1 MNYRTPQDLNAT
13 EPQDI
18 DECISS
24 MAVNDFFMYKIGL
37 FRLMMPPSSMPALVC
52 EDLTADEREQYSALG
67 YTMYCRGSGSTF
79 MRESIMTSHALE
91 CLREYVKTPVPDIP
105 TLFFVSDG
113 SVMSQLMDA
122 DTWISIHEDY
132 INGLTNGVIIYLDC
146 GHYVHVE
153 RPDEVAAGIEA
164 FADSL

>member
-1 MNYRTPQDLNAT
+1 
-13 EPQDI
+13 
-18 DECISS
+18 
-24 MAVNDFFMYKIGL
+24 
-37 FRLMMPPSSMPALVC
+37 
-52 EDLTADEREQYSALG
+52 
-67 YTMYCRGSGSTF
+67 

-91 CLREYVKTPVPDIP
+91 CLREYVNTPVPDIP

-113 SVMSQLMDA
+113 NVMSQLMDA

>member
-1 MNYRTPQDLNAT
+1 
-13 EPQDI
+13 
-18 DECISS
+18 
-24 MAVNDFFMYKIGL
+24 
-37 FRLMMPPSSMPALVC
+37 MPPDIPRICLTIDLFLNLVS
-52 EDLTADEREQYSALG
+52 EEFKQYTNIYVSIAREHS
-67 YTMYCRGSGSTF
+67 
-79 MRESIMTSHALE
+79 LE
-91 CLREYVKTPVPDIP
+91 CLREYVNTPVPDIP

-113 SVMSQLMDA
+113 SVMSHLMDA

-153 RPDEVAAGIEA
+153 RPDEVASGIEA